1 MMSDQKFSL
10 GDHSSE
16 DCAKLHLHR
25 VQCLGEVSN
34 EVPCVPPGVA
44 HQIRNR
50 AHQTLLLCSWRSNA
64 SALRPAVDLVAEAIY
79 LLLTK
84 GFEERCLVDSYS
96 RHLGVT

>member
-1 MMSDQKFSL
+1 MMSDQMFSL
-10 GDHSSE
+10 GYHSSD

-34 EVPCVPPGVA
+34 QVPCTPPA
-44 HQIRNR
+44 ITYQTRNR

-64 SALRPAVDLVAEAIY
+64 SASRPAVDLVAEAIY

-84 GFEERCLVDSYS
+84 SFKERCLVDSYS
-96 RHLGVT
+96 RHLGIT